1 MNYLHCFSCL
11 LWNEEPFFVCG
22 YCYNCL
28 EVWRQFG
35 NSENIAF
42 NWKDR
47 CSKAVAVW
55 NQLSLLSNIICNMTK
70 NIYYDFNKN
79 RATRVYNRIE
89 ISFCISTVTSNYM
102 FKKINM
108 NNFHNEALVFK
119 LIECVCAFEPTETD
133 ECKQCINNNVYQ
145 SSEVY
150 CIYHDIYMY
159 FFYWRTDWI
168 WLFYLPISDD
178 KTALKVSLIDF
189 WNGIVDLNKYLMKS
203 KWNKPTEI

>member
-1 MNYLHCFSCL
+1 
-11 LWNEEPFFVCG
+11 
-22 YCYNCL
+22 
-28 EVWRQFG
+28 
-35 NSENIAF
+35 
-42 NWKDR
+42 
-47 CSKAVAVW
+47 
-55 NQLSLLSNIICNMTK
+55 
-70 NIYYDFNKN
+70 
-79 RATRVYNRIE
+79 
-89 ISFCISTVTSNYM
+89 
-102 FKKINM
+102 M

-150 CIYHDIYMY
+150 LIYHDINMY

-178 KTALKVSLIDF
+178 NTALKVSLIDF
-189 WNGIVDLNKYLMKS
+189 SNGIVDLNKYLMKS

>member
-1 MNYLHCFSCL
+1 
-11 LWNEEPFFVCG
+11 
-22 YCYNCL
+22 
-28 EVWRQFG
+28 
-35 NSENIAF
+35 
-42 NWKDR
+42 
-47 CSKAVAVW
+47 
-55 NQLSLLSNIICNMTK
+55 
-70 NIYYDFNKN
+70 
-79 RATRVYNRIE
+79 
-89 ISFCISTVTSNYM
+89 
-102 FKKINM
+102 M

-150 CIYHDIYMY
+150 LIYHDIYMY

-168 WLFYLPISDD
+168 WLSYLPVSDD

-189 WNGIVDLNKYLMKS
+189 WNSIVDLNKYLMKS

>member
-1 MNYLHCFSCL
+1 
-11 LWNEEPFFVCG
+11 
-22 YCYNCL
+22 
-28 EVWRQFG
+28 
-35 NSENIAF
+35 
-42 NWKDR
+42 
-47 CSKAVAVW
+47 
-55 NQLSLLSNIICNMTK
+55 MTK
-70 NIYYDFNKN
+70 NIYNNFNKN

-150 CIYHDIYMY
+150 LIYITIYRCI
-159 FFYWRTDWI
+159 FSTDGRI
-168 WLFYLPISDD
+168 GFGCPICLYQ
-178 KTALKVSLIDF
+178 TT
-189 WNGIVDLNKYLMKS
+189 
-203 KWNKPTEI
+203 KPL